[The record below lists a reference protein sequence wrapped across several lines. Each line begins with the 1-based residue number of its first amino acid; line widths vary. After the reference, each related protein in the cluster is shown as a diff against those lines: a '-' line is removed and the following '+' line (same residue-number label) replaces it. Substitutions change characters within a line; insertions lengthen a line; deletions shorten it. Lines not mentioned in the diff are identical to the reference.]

1 MSKKL
6 IEVLRTLT
14 FIPLACLIGYVVSA
28 VLGTLVGNFQQMFGL
43 DPNNFLLKGA
53 VTFLA
58 WNITLTTS
66 ISLKPNFCT
75 KISFITIWSFV
86 IGIYLAFILYSL
98 KFIDDL
104 PTGIYWWYYVIEGLG
119 PLIVGYLI
127 LKDGKIIWQ
136 KDNE

>member
-1 MSKKL
+1 MSIKL
-6 IEVLRTLT
+6 IGVLKTLT

-28 VLGTLVGNFQQMFGL
+28 VLGTLYGIFLQRLGL
-43 DPNNFLLKGA
+43 DPNNFLLKGV
-53 VTFLA
+53 VTFLS
-58 WNITLTTS
+58 WQITLKTS

-75 KISFITIWSFV
+75 KKSFITIWLLV
-86 IGIYLAFILYSL
+86 IGIYLAMILYSL
-98 KFIDDL
+98 KYIDDL

-119 PLIVGYLI
+119 PLVVGYLI

>member
-1 MSKKL
+1 MSKRF

-43 DPNNFLLKGA
+43 DPNNFLLKGV

-58 WNITLTTS
+58 WQIILKTS

-75 KISFITIWSFV
+75 KKSFITIWSFV

-98 KFIDDL
+98 KYIDDL
-104 PTGIYWWYYVIEGLG
+104 PTGIYWWYFVIEGLG
-119 PLIVGYLI
+119 PLIVGYLM

-136 KDNE
+136 RDNE